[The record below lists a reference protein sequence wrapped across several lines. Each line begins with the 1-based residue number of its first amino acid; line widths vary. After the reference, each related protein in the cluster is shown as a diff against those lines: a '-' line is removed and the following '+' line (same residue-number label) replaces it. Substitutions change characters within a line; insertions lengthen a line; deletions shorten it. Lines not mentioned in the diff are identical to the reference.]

1 MPVNDVIALA
11 IGIVACITDVRSARI
26 PNALTFS
33 GVITGLLF
41 HTFAPSGAG
50 FAASGEGC
58 LVGLAVFFLPFAL
71 GGLGAGDVKLLAAL
85 GAWLGPTDIVWSAV
99 YTAIAGA
106 ALSLAVAIA
115 CGYVRTALSN
125 IWMLLCH
132 WSVVGIRP
140 LRELSLEGG
149 GGPRLAYAIPI
160 LLGLTVTLWLR

>member
-1 MPVNDVIALA
+1 
-11 IGIVACITDVRSARI
+11 
-26 PNALTFS
+26 
-33 GVITGLLF
+33 
-41 HTFAPSGAG
+41 
-50 FAASGEGC
+50 
-58 LVGLAVFFLPFAL
+58 
-71 GGLGAGDVKLLAAL
+71 
-85 GAWLGPTDIVWSAV
+85 VWSAV